1 MKRKV
6 NGRSRKF
13 AKGLS
18 VLVVASSLLLGG
30 SWHVRQRL
38 AELPKLRTVPIKRGD
53 LRMFIAAT
61 GTVEPNAVVEVGALV
76 SGKVVAFG
84 DGNQQTDVT
93 VGEQSPIPV
102 GTRVTQGGVLAQ
114 IDRQLYEIELQQ
126 ARVAHRLA
134 EAEAARLQTR
144 LEQARRELE
153 RAERLR
159 STNSESQYDQIATG
173 FAVAQAD
180 FKMALA
186 RTEQTASQIQYAEI
200 NLARTTI
207 RSPIDGVV
215 IDHRVN
221 LGQHAGPAS
230 PGMFLITA
238 DLKQMRIRTSVSETD
253 IGKVYP
259 GQPVRFTVDG
269 YRDAKLTGSVE
280 KVLMN
285 ARVQGN
291 FVTYDVLV
299 QIDPSETTLLP
310 HMTADVQL
318 ETVNRSNAWLVPS
331 ESLNWQPNLE
341 RQANAGRENGQTF
354 DAAMVE
360 KSVIEKSNAPP
371 CIYVAADDGR
381 VRAIPVRVGVDDG
394 TKTEIFAEGLQ
405 ESMPIV
411 VGTIRETTLARIIPS
426 VKTLR

>member
-1 MKRKV
+1 MNVKP
-6 NGRSRKF
+6 NDRSRKF
-13 AKGLS
+13 SKWWVSLS
-18 VLVVASSLLLGG
+18 VALILIAGG

-61 GTVEPNAVVEVGALV
+61 GTVEPRAVVEVGALV
-76 SGKVVAFG
+76 SGKIIAFG
-84 DGNQQTDVT
+84 DGTSQTNFDVADQAP
-93 VGEQSPIPV
+93 VPV
-102 GTRVTQGGVLAQ
+102 GTRVTKGGMLAQ
-114 IDRQLYEIELQQ
+114 VDSQLYEIELQQ
-126 ARVAHRLA
+126 ARVAQRLA
-134 EAEAARLQTR
+134 EAEVARLQTR
-144 LEQARRELE
+144 LDQSSRELE

-159 STNSESQYDQIATG
+159 STNSESQYDQIATRY
-173 FAVAQAD
+173 AIAQAD
-180 FKMALA
+180 LQMAQA
-186 RTEQTASQIQYAEI
+186 RTEQTASQIKQAEI

-221 LGQHAGPAS
+221 LGQHAGPSS

-238 DLKQMRIRTSVSETD
+238 DLEQMRIRTSVSETD

-259 GQPVRFTVDG
+259 GQSVQFTVDG
-269 YRDAKLTGSVE
+269 YRDANLSGSVE
-280 KVLMN
+280 QVLMN

-299 QIDPSETTLLP
+299 QIFPNDVSLLP

-318 ETVNRSNAWLVPS
+318 ETVNRSNVWLVPS
-331 ESLNWQPNLE
+331 EALDWQPDLE
-341 RQANAGRENGQTF
+341 FHAGESPSTAQSVQAGPVKNP
-354 DAAMVE
+354 
-360 KSVIEKSNAPP
+360 SNTR
-371 CIYVAADDGR
+371 CIYVAASDGH

-394 TKTEIFAEGLQ
+394 VKTEVIAKGLK
-405 ESMPIV
+405 ESMPVV
-411 VGTIRETTLARIIPS
+411 VGTVRETTLARIIPS

>member
-411 VGTIRETTLARIIPS
+411 VGTIRETTLARTIPS

>member
-1 MKRKV
+1 VKRKV

>member
-1 MKRKV
+1 M
-6 NGRSRKF
+6 
-13 AKGLS
+13 
-18 VLVVASSLLLGG
+18 VVASSLLLGG

>member
-1 MKRKV
+1 
-6 NGRSRKF
+6 
-13 AKGLS
+13 
-18 VLVVASSLLLGG
+18 LVVASSLLLGG

>member
-1 MKRKV
+1 
-6 NGRSRKF
+6 
-13 AKGLS
+13 
-18 VLVVASSLLLGG
+18 VVASSLLLGG